1 MSPELAHLTA
11 LLRTIFDLGA
21 EDDRGSLPPPS
32 DWHRWAALV
41 ESNRLSPLL
50 GNRLAAG
57 LRITGMPEALAR
69 ELAAAAAEETREAA
83 VREVALAGLR
93 NTLRAAGLDWIEL
106 KGVAVAAD
114 LYAARCERAMTDAD
128 LLLPSPEAC
137 NAAGESLAGAGFRIA
152 RDMPGHHHLAPLRDH
167 STLLAVELHH
177 NLTAPPLSPAHL
189 AALWARRVSAGEGW
203 RFDDPARLL
212 HHALHIA
219 NDPVDTPLLRN
230 LFECGALA
238 ARLSPETWED
248 LERLAEQIGRREIL
262 AEVMS
267 LASELTGCP
276 GMKATASPLT
286 FWMRRRLEWHGHPN
300 RLGGLVRQVAR
311 RHMEQ
316 ARAKGRLLPVW
327 AGAPAALCSVLTS
340 AVGKRTRGGR
350 IRGLVFPSVQV
361 GSATL
366 VHRTDTGEMHLLNGL
381 AATAWTTARPGVDR
395 DELAKRTGAARAD
408 SDAALNAL
416 LEAGLVEE
424 IGGR

>member
-21 EDDRGSLPPPS
+21 EDDRGSPPPPS

-50 GNRLAAG
+50 GNRLSAG
-57 LRITGMPEALAR
+57 MRITGMPEALAR
-69 ELAAAAAEETREAA
+69 ELAAAAAEEAREAA

-93 NTLRAAGLDWIEL
+93 ATLRAAGLDWIEL

-137 NAAGESLAGAGFRIA
+137 LAAGESLAGAGFRIA

-189 AALWARRVSAGEGW
+189 ETLWARRVPAGEGW

-230 LFECGALA
+230 LVECGALA
-238 ARLSPETWED
+238 ARLGAEAWED
-248 LERLAEQIGRREIL
+248 LERLAEQVGRRGIL
-262 AEVMS
+262 DEVMS

-276 GMKATASPLT
+276 GMKAAPSPLT
-286 FWMRRRLEWHGHPN
+286 FWMRRRLEWHGHPT
-300 RLGGLVRQVAR
+300 RLGRGAPGGEGTGDLA
-311 RHMEQ
+311 HAE
-316 ARAKGRLLPVW
+316 GRLPPAW
-327 AGAPAALCSVLTS
+327 IGAPAALCSVLTLRGRKTGAGRQPLRAGLS
-340 AVGKRTRGGR
+340 VGA
-350 IRGLVFPSVQV
+350 

-366 VHRTDTGEMHLLNGL
+366 VHRTDTGRCICSPAGGDRLDH
-381 AATAWTTARPGVDR
+381 RP
-395 DELAKRTGAARAD
+395 
-408 SDAALNAL
+408 
-416 LEAGLVEE
+416 AG
-424 IGGR
+424 GDPG